1 MAGATGTADWG
12 IAAGMTDTLLSRL
25 TRDPRHGQIAA
36 VGSLVLAAVIWF
48 GVEMPWWRPVAGVAA
63 ANLTQ

>member
-12 IAAGMTDTLLSRL
+12 IVAGMTDTLHSRL
-25 TRDPRHGQIAA
+25 TRDPRHGQVAA

-48 GVEMPWWRPVAGVAA
+48 GV
-63 ANLTQ
+63 